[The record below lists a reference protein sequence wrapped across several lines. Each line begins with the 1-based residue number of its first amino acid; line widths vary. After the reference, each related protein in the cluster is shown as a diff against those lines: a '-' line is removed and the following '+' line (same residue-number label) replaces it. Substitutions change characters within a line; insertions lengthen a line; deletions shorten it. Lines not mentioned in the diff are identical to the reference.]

1 MSQEEFENYCNGL
14 VDINS
19 SSNALKT
26 IQSNLKI
33 LSELKDKQK
42 ILKQETLKLQ
52 ADINTFRKT
61 MQAKFDACLFKNK
74 DQYTKSIN
82 GFKKNFLDDNE
93 DLIVLNQVNG
103 LSEPL
108 KPSSLNLTENL
119 SNSVSSEVTNSTNQI
134 DTNSISLINSNTDSA
149 SN

>member
-61 MQAKFDACLFKNK
+61 MQSKFDACLFKNK
-74 DQYTKSIN
+74 NQYTKSIN
-82 GFKKNFLDDNE
+82 GFKTNFLDDNN
-93 DLIVLNQVNG
+93 DLLELNQENV

-108 KPSSLNLTENL
+108 KPSTLSLIENL
-119 SNSVSSEVTNSTNQI
+119 SVSTSSVPTTNNIANQI
-134 DTNSISLINSNTDSA
+134 DGSNSQNNTDNA
-149 SN
+149 